1 MVYIICRIRYNYK
14 QEGFLELERKRKMYN
29 VPYRVDKF
37 KGSFPEIRQ
46 VKVPIPSEMD
56 R

>member
-1 MVYIICRIRYNYK
+1 MHLLK
-14 QEGFLELERKRKMYN
+14 QKVGKYN

-46 VKVPIPSEMD
+46 VKVSIPREMD

>member
-1 MVYIICRIRYNYK
+1 MVNELLGIQYN
-14 QEGFLELERKRKMYN
+14 YN

-46 VKVPIPSEMD
+46 VKVPIPSELD